1 MKHLE
6 EIWSRIG
13 SVSKEEVIRA
23 VLNDE
28 IEVCK
33 SRIQPHDTGHLYT
46 TISTLEHRIE
56 ELEKEHKDT
65 INKGYMSSYE

>member
-28 IEVCK
+28 IDVCK

-46 TISTLEHRIE
+46 TISVLESRLD
-56 ELEKEHKDT
+56 ELDPYS
-65 INKGYMSSYE
+65 G